1 MDNHQDLLK
10 QLRIERQANASRKR
24 PRWLLPLVLAVA
36 GVAAWMVVGSH
47 RAVEVETTLARSV
60 ADSGPVSLLD
70 ASGFVTARRVATV
83 SSKVTGKVREVLIE
97 EGQSVQEGDILA
109 TLDDTDAKAAMGLS
123 QAQKNAAKALLAEL
137 RVNLDLADRELVRQ
151 TDLVGKRLASQQSLD
166 TARAAVAAL
175 HARIAS
181 QQSQIEV
188 ATRSIGVTQ
197 QQLDN
202 TVVRAPFTGVITV
215 KAAQPGEMISPISA
229 GGGSIRT
236 GIGTLVDMDS
246 LEIQVDVNEAYI
258 GRVQANM
265 PVVAVLNAYQDWKIP
280 GRVLAIVPAA
290 DRTKATVKVR
300 IALEAKD
307 NRIVPDMGVR
317 VSFLETPV
325 AGAPKPSG
333 AWVAAS
339 AVTTDNGKSVVF
351 VVDHDRARK
360 VAVEVG
366 DKRDADQLIK
376 LGLRGGETVVVAPP
390 AGFGDGQKV
399 RLKVAATR

>member
-36 GVAAWMVVGSH
+36 VVAAWMVVGSQ

>member
-10 QLRIERQANASRKR
+10 QLRIERQANTTRKR
-24 PRWLLPLVLAVA
+24 PRWLWPMVLLVA
-36 GVAAWMVVGSH
+36 VVGVVAIVRSQ
-47 RAVEVETTLARSV
+47 RTVEVETTLARSV
-60 ADSGPVSLLD
+60 ADGGPVSLLD
-70 ASGFVTARRVATV
+70 ASGFITARRIATV
-83 SSKVTGKVREVLIE
+83 SSKVTGKVREVMIE
-97 EGQSVQEGDILA
+97 EGQAVHEGDILA
-109 TLDDTDAKAAMGLS
+109 TLDDTDAQAAMGLS
-123 QAQKNAAKALLAEL
+123 RAQKSAANALLAEL
-137 RVNLDLADRELVRQ
+137 KVNLKQAERELVRQ
-151 TDLVGKRLASQQSLD
+151 TDLVTKHLASQQALD
-166 TARAAVAAL
+166 TAQTTVAAL

-188 ATRSIGVTQ
+188 AARSISVTQ

-202 TVVRAPFTGVITV
+202 TIVRAPFTGVITV

-307 NRIVPDMGVR
+307 SRIVPDMGVR
-317 VSFLETPV
+317 VSFLETLV

-339 AVTTDNGKSVVF
+339 AVQTEDGKSVVF
-351 VVDHDRARK
+351 VVDKNHVRR
-360 VAVEVG
+360 VEVELG

-376 LGLRGGETVVVAPP
+376 LGLRGGETVVMAPP
-390 AGFGDGQKV
+390 PGLGDGQKI
-399 RLKVAATR
+399 RLKATLPK